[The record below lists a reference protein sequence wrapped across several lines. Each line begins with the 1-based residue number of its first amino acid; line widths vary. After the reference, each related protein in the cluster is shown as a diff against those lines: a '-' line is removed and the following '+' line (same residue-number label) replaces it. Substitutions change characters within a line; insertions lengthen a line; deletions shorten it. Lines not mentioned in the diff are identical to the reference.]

1 LLVFFSS
8 LFIGNH
14 VVQAQGNSI
23 GTSESLELRIASLEQ
38 KYDAQIISIM
48 SNYFDQ
54 QKFFVDV
61 NVNADMITETYST
74 TQNQIVRERQQNLVM
89 PGLPFLPQ
97 ENLQANGLGEPSTE
111 QIISE
116 NILRM
121 LRLNNLRIRV
131 YADSSFTQQEIEFM
145 SLIAGIAA
153 KVDESRGDLVT
164 VDQLRMPDFSF
175 KSESQK
181 IELIQPANDTLMVSL
196 EQYLPGFILFLLF
209 AITLLISRFKKPS
222 DADDSY
228 RRQSE
233 RDNIRREIGAPDF
246 SLDKA
251 QTSETKNSTSPSST
265 LDELAE
271 SFFKSPKE
279 IALLFEYWM
288 EEDPSNGPKRS
299 ARIVD
304 CIDKH
309 MLKLLRKE
317 LDSNKYQLI
326 EQELEQLSPM
336 SMEEKRE
343 LAEKFIHTLYS
354 ERASSSSKQKHS
366 QLDLFKFLGHLNTQQ
381 IVSLLDG
388 EDRNT
393 SALVMDYLP
402 NEKASDVFDLLSQ
415 DRTAEIMLG
424 MTNLNQLSYQQHKDS
439 SSRLFD
445 KATDIIEIDREQKTS
460 ADSILPILERL
471 PLKDQRSY
479 IEQLISMGSPVGDV
493 LQNEFITIEQIPQI
507 DKNILRDSLQTIDTA
522 TLLAASKGFDQ
533 DIIDA
538 LFSVRPTRE
547 RKLLQIELEQNPQFS
562 AKQVEQ
568 AQKKIMRAIRQTLSN
583 HNKSK

>member
-1 LLVFFSS
+1 
-8 LFIGNH
+8 
-14 VVQAQGNSI
+14 
-23 GTSESLELRIASLEQ
+23 
-38 KYDAQIISIM
+38 M
-48 SNYFDQ
+48 
-54 QKFFVDV
+54 
-61 NVNADMITETYST
+61 
-74 TQNQIVRERQQNLVM
+74 
-89 PGLPFLPQ
+89 
-97 ENLQANGLGEPSTE
+97 
-111 QIISE
+111 
-116 NILRM
+116 
-121 LRLNNLRIRV
+121 NNLRIRV

-164 VDQLRMPDFSF
+164 VDQLKMPDFSF
-175 KSESQK
+175 KSEGQK
-181 IELIQPANDTLMVSL
+181 IELIQPANDTLMASL

-209 AITLLISRFKKPS
+209 AITLLLSRFKGPS

-228 RRQSE
+228 RRQAE
-233 RDNIRREIGAPDF
+233 RDSIRREIATPDF
-246 SLDKA
+246 SPDKT
-251 QTSETKNSTSPSST
+251 QTSEPKNNTSTSST
-265 LDELAE
+265 LDELAD

-279 IALLFEYWM
+279 IALLFEYWL

-299 ARIVD
+299 AKIVD

-317 LDSNKYQLI
+317 LDPDKYQLI

-343 LAEKFIHTLYS
+343 LAGEFIQALYS
-354 ERASSSSKQKHS
+354 KRAASSSNEKHS
-366 QLDLFKFLGHLNTQQ
+366 QLDLFKFLRHLSSHQV
-381 IVSLLDG
+381 VSLLNG

-424 MTNLNQLSYQQHKDS
+424 MTNLNQLSYQQHKDIS
-439 SSRLFD
+439 THLFD
-445 KATDIIEIDREQKTS
+445 KATDIIEINREQQIG
-460 ADSILPILERL
+460 ADSILPILQRL

-479 IEQLISMGSPVGDV
+479 IEQLISMGSPVGNF
-493 LQNEFITIEQIPQI
+493 LQNKFTTVEQIPKI
-507 DKNILRDSLQTIDTA
+507 DKSILRDSLQNIDTA

-562 AKQVEQ
+562 EKQVEH
-568 AQKKIMRAIRQTLSN
+568 AQKTIMRAIRQTLTNQNSN
-583 HNKSK
+583 